1 MELPINKDPQD
12 LNKSVFSGRKYWQW
26 ICIFLAGAI
35 AVTFTLIFSKYIGS
49 TLNGIIIA
57 VLVVPLGYIGVFQKN
72 GLDFFEYYKQKR
84 LNKTNHNVFLYVSD
98 IPKQKD
104 LFLEEIPKKGL
115 KTNVLKGKS
124 KKNEV
129 KVVPTISE
137 DTIIDTEE
145 EIGGNKNG

>member
-1 MELPINKDPQD
+1 M
-12 LNKSVFSGRKYWQW
+12 
-26 ICIFLAGAI
+26 
-35 AVTFTLIFSKYIGS
+35 
-49 TLNGIIIA
+49 
-57 VLVVPLGYIGVFQKN
+57 
-72 GLDFFEYYKQKR
+72 
-84 LNKTNHNVFLYVSD
+84 
-98 IPKQKD
+98 QKD